1 MKILYMGTAAD
12 ERIPGMF
19 CNCETC
25 QKALKLGGR
34 NIMTRSQALIDNQLL
49 IDFGGDT
56 YFHFL
61 AQNKT
66 LWYIEN
72 ILLTHSHMDHL
83 SLEQFSARYHWYT
96 AETTKYPALKL
107 YASQDLIDK
116 VWKVVGAR
124 GLEKEMI
131 EQFFKFIPVQPFVT
145 FEVDAYMVTPLP
157 ARHAKGEQAFI
168 YLIERDGKT
177 IFYGN
182 DTGFFD
188 EAVDEW
194 LVQNGKYIDLLSLDC
209 TKGDK
214 ESPYYGHMSMSE
226 GKAIADRFKAKGLID
241 EQTLLY
247 YTHFSHCCEMVYD
260 DLQAV
265 AKEKYGFEVAFD
277 GLKVGI

>member
-1 MKILYMGTAAD
+1 MQKNAIIIGDSYSTFKGYIPENYLYYY
-12 ERIPGMF
+12 
-19 CNCETC
+19 
-25 QKALKLGGR
+25 
-34 NIMTRSQALIDNQLL
+34 
-49 IDFGGDT
+49 GGDEDWRPK
-56 YFHFL
+56 L
-61 AQNKT
+61 DGVEKT
-66 LWYIEN
+66 WWHRLTKKTGLT
-72 ILLTHSHMDHL
+72 LLL
-83 SLEQFSARYHWYT
+83 SDSYSGSSVCNTVREG
-96 AETTKYPALKL
+96 YP
-107 YASQDLIDK
+107 IDSS
-116 VWKVVGAR
+116 
-124 GLEKEMI
+124 
-131 EQFFKFIPVQPFVT
+131 FIRRL
-145 FEVDAYMVTPLP
+145 DRML
-157 ARHAKGEQAFI
+157 
-168 YLIERDGKT
+168 
-177 IFYGN
+177 